1 MFRILAL
8 AGGGLRGAFAI
19 GVLAELE
26 NRLSRPLTDYFDLIA
41 GTSTGA
47 ITAASLCSGLSAREV
62 EEFYGRSSD
71 QIFHPRDPLVI
82 KRCALRPFYPFL
94 RWYVRR
100 RSGRNLD
107 HFFQSRY
114 CPFHLAAS
122 MTEAF
127 GDKTMADAT
136 RCRLVIPAVNL
147 TDGETK
153 VFRTPHLPIECPE
166 YEWRIADV
174 IAAATAAPTYFPHKS
189 MPDGKN
195 YADGG
200 LWANDPGVVVLTEA
214 SRILA
219 ARTQVSR
226 ASGADLDEIYLLS
239 LGTGQTT
246 YSLAPPGGD
255 AGMLYWASHAAE
267 VMTVSQVQGT
277 QLPLGITLGDRYKHV
292 DFEVPEKTWTLD
304 NTSVTGPL
312 FKMGHARGSQLFDEV
327 ANLLFQ
333 ETTAP
338 YSALCL
344 RRSDR
349 PHYDSDL

>member
-26 NRLSRPLTDYFDLIA
+26 SRLSRPLTDYFDLIA

-47 ITAASLCSGLSAREV
+47 ITAASLCSGLTAAEV
-62 EEFYGRSSD
+62 EEFYRRNSD
-71 QIFHPRDPLVI
+71 QIFHPRDPLVL
-82 KRCALRPFYPFL
+82 RHRALRGFYPML

-114 CPFHLAAS
+114 CPFHLADS
-122 MTEAF
+122 MTDAF
-127 GDKTMADAT
+127 GDKTMAEAT

-153 VFRTPHLPIECPE
+153 VFRTPHLPMECPE
-166 YEWRIADV
+166 YGWRIADV
-174 IAAATAAPTYFPHKS
+174 IVAVTAAPTYFPHKT

-200 LWANDPGVVVLTEA
+200 LWANDPGVVVLSEA
-214 SRILA
+214 SRVFA
-219 ARTQVSR
+219 AQNQMGR
-226 ASGADLDEIYLLS
+226 ASGADLDQVYLLS
-239 LGTGQTT
+239 LGTGKAT

-255 AGMLYWASHAAE
+255 AGMLFWASRAAE
-267 VMTVSQVQGT
+267 VMTVSQVQGI
-277 QLPLGITLGDRYKHV
+277 QRPLEITLGDRYRHV
-292 DFEVPEKTWTLD
+292 DFDLSDKTWTLD
-304 NTSVTGPL
+304 NRSMTEPL
-312 FKMGHARGSQLFDEV
+312 FKMGRTRGAELFDEIDDTFFK
-327 ANLLFQ
+327 NS
-333 ETTAP
+333 TAP
-338 YSALCL
+338 YASLGL
-344 RRSDR
+344 RSSDHQ
-349 PHYDSDL
+349 PSSP